1 MPRLR
6 SKALVWIVRQGA
18 AGHEVLLLQRPERR
32 GGGFHP
38 VTGKAEDGEPIAD
51 AAAREALEET
61 RLSGQLVDLG
71 YEHQYVSATGK
82 RFRER
87 AFLHGHSFCGNPLGA
102 AVARE
107 VLAVMREEDVLGQVA
122 RKAPRL
128 RSAVEEVAPPRSGA
142 RGDFVACASRGARAR
157 TDALRG

>member
-87 AFLHGHSFCGNPLGA
+87 AFLLR
-102 AVARE
+102 VAGGE
-107 VLAVMREEDVLGQVA
+107 VQISDEHDAFEWV
-122 RKAPRL
+122 
-128 RSAVEEVAPPRSGA
+128 PPDR
-142 RGDFVACASRGARAR
+142 ARAAISWPAHR
-157 TDALRG
+157 EALELALTRFADD